1 MMGHELVGDDMKT
14 SGRGAAKG
22 WEWTEN
28 MRPLRVVLGMMAALS
43 LIPVCTLAQTG
54 SREEWERGMRE
65 WMGPRSDTE
74 GQKRDAVPRKST
86 LPPSAKP
93 SREDANQPS
102 MPVPMPHPAVP
113 APFYREWTFLV
124 LVGVAAA
131 AGAFVGYRL
140 MWARWRRRRGP
151 ANSVIEA
158 VLVVDLVG
166 STHLATHYG
175 DGLAM
180 KARTILKDRT
190 LAQAET
196 HGLAFA
202 ENTGD
207 GYFMTFPLVTGA
219 VQTAAELLKNLKNQP
234 PDLSPGPPLQVRAGI
249 SYGEILVDAQG
260 TRHGAV
266 INRAFRLEGLTR
278 EAFSQVEGAIAPE
291 ELPDR
296 NRIFL
301 DEETAHEARPSN
313 LPMRFVGFASLK
325 GFSGLHRVYELLWDA
340 QS

>member
-1 MMGHELVGDDMKT
+1 MKT
-14 SGRGAAKG
+14 SDRGAEKG
-22 WEWTEN
+22 RARTES
-28 MRPLRVVLGMMAALS
+28 MWPRRVVALGMIAALS
-43 LIPVCTLAQTG
+43 LIPVCTLAQMG
-54 SREEWERGMRE
+54 SREELDRGMRE
-65 WMGPRSDTE
+65 WMGPRSDPE
-74 GQKRDAVPRKST
+74 EQKRDAVPRKAT
-86 LPPSAKP
+86 PPSAKP
-93 SREDANQPS
+93 SREDANQPLIS
-102 MPVPMPHPAVP
+102 VPMPHPAVP

-140 MWARWRRRRGP
+140 TWPRWRQRRGP

-180 KARTILKDRT
+180 KARTILRDRT

-207 GYFMTFPLVTGA
+207 GYFMTFPSVTGA
-219 VQTAAELLKNLKNQP
+219 VRTAVELLKNLKDQP
-234 PDLSPGPPLQVRAGI
+234 PDLSPGPPLQVRAGV
-249 SYGEILVDAQG
+249 SYGEILVDARG

-266 INRAFRLEGLTR
+266 INRAFRLEGLNR
-278 EAFSQVEGAIAPE
+278 EAFTQVEGAIAPE
-291 ELPDR
+291 EISDR

-301 DEETAHEARPSN
+301 DEEAVHEARPSN

-340 QS
+340 HS

>member
-1 MMGHELVGDDMKT
+1 MKT
-14 SGRGAAKG
+14 SDRGAAKG
-22 WEWTEN
+22 RARTEN
-28 MRPLRVVLGMMAALS
+28 MWPLRVAVLGMMAVLS
-43 LIPVCTLAQTG
+43 LIPVCTLAQMG
-54 SREEWERGMRE
+54 SREEWDRGIRE
-65 WMGPRSDTE
+65 WMGPRSDPKE
-74 GQKRDAVPRKST
+74 QKPDAVPRQAT
-86 LPPSAKP
+86 PPPSVKP
-93 SREDANQPS
+93 SREDARQPS
-102 MPVPMPHPAVP
+102 MSGPMPLPAVP
-113 APFYREWTFLV
+113 VPFYRERTFLV

-140 MWARWRRRRGP
+140 TWLRWRRRRGP

-180 KARTILKDRT
+180 KARTSLRDRT

-196 HGLAFA
+196 HGFAFA

-207 GYFMTFPLVTGA
+207 GYFMTFPSVTGA
-219 VQTAAELLKNLKNQP
+219 VRTAVELLKNLKDQP

-249 SYGEILVDAQG
+249 SYGEILVDARG

-266 INRAFRLEGLTR
+266 INRAFRLEGLNR
-278 EAFSQVEGAIAPE
+278 EAFTQVEGAIAPE
-291 ELPDR
+291 EIPDR

-301 DEETAHEARPSN
+301 DEEAAHEARPSN
-313 LPMRFVGFASLK
+313 PHMRFVGFASLK

-340 QS
+340 HS